1 MRLLVFLYIVFP
13 ARFRHVALVVE
24 TLLAKELDGVVV
36 RVSQQILDA
45 LFLRIVLEHVH
56 QA

>member
-1 MRLLVFLYIVFP
+1 LRLLVLLYIVFP
-13 ARFRHVALVVE
+13 PRFGHVALVVE

-36 RVSQQILDA
+36 GVSQQILDA